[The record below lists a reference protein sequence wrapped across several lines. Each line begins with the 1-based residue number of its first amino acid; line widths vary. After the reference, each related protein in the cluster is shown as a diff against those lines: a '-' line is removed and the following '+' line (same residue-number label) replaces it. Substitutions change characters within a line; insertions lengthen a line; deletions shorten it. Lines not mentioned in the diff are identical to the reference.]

1 MSDKSIYRLCGG
13 LFIFTLTTF
22 ALREMLAG
30 GLIDSESISN
40 TYRMVAD
47 SAFQYRLAVWIDF
60 IGVVALM
67 ALVVTLFYILKPFGI
82 YLALLA
88 LGLRTGE
95 VILLAVLRIDDFT
108 ILTLSQQAASAS
120 GSGVAALNYLGQ
132 MLVSRADQ
140 GFTLAMVFYA
150 IGSLFNNILFYRS
163 KAIPFWLVILGLLGA
178 SLVIVQTVLSL
189 IIDLPLIT
197 YWAGWGPI
205 MLFEFIVGF
214 YLIFYGK
221 REETS

>member
-40 TYRMVAD
+40 TFRMVAD

-67 ALVVTLFYILKPFGI
+67 ALIVTLFYILKPFGI

-88 LGLRTGE
+88 LGLRMGE
-95 VILLAVLRIDDFT
+95 VTLIAVLRIDDFT
-108 ILTLSQQAASAS
+108 ILTLSQQAESAS
-120 GSGVAALNYLGQ
+120 SGGVAELNYLGQ
-132 MLVSRADQ
+132 MLVARADQ

-150 IGSLFNNILFYRS
+150 AGSLFNNILFYKG
-163 KAIPFWLVILGLLGA
+163 KAIPFWLAILGLLGA
-178 SLVIVQTVLSL
+178 SLVTVQTVLSL
-189 IIDLPLIT
+189 IIDLPKSIH
-197 YWAGWGPI
+197 WAAWGPI
-205 MLFEFIVGF
+205 MLFEFVIGL
-214 YLIFYGK
+214 YLIFRGK
-221 REETS
+221 RKETP